1 MKNIILFVSA
11 VSLLTSCKCASDKR
25 EQEAPLIY
33 PQTKKTEQTDN
44 YFGTVVSDPYRWLE
58 NDTSV
63 ETAEWVKAQNAV
75 TFSYLEKIPFRN
87 KLKERIGKLWNYERY
102 SAPFKKGEKYFFY
115 KNDGMQN
122 QSVLYVQDA
131 LTSEPKVL
139 LDPNKLSADGTTSL
153 AAIGI
158 SPDAKYLGYAISKG
172 GSDWNEIYVMN
183 IETGEI
189 LADKIEWVKFSG
201 ISWHKKGFYYSRYSA
216 PKGAEYSAA
225 NEYHKLYYH
234 RLGEPQSK
242 DELVLEDNEN
252 AKINYYADVN
262 EEQTMLVVYE
272 SNSTYGNA
280 VHFRDLRKSSSGFK
294 TVVPDFSHANTVEDF
309 IDGKLIMMTDNAAPN
324 KKVVIIDP
332 DKPDEKYWQ
341 TLIPEKEYVLEGITL
356 AGGKIVARYLKDA
369 ASKVLVYDMTGKE
382 EKEITLPAM
391 GSVGAFDGKATDNI
405 GFYTFSSFLYPT
417 AIYKYDFTTGESSVF
432 KQPTIDFDASQYET
446 KQVFYNS
453 KDGTKVPMFLTYKK
467 GIVLDGNNPTLLF
480 GYGGFNISKN
490 PDFKPDR
497 LVLLENGGV
506 FAMANIRGGSE
517 YGENWHIAG
526 TKLQKQN
533 VFDDFIAAAEY
544 LIKEKY
550 TSSEKLAIEGRSNGG
565 LLIGACITQ
574 RPELFKVALP
584 TVGVMD
590 MLRYHKFTI
599 GWAWAS
605 DYGTSEDSIEF
616 NALYKYSPLHNIKQ
630 DVEYPATLVLTA
642 DHDDRVVPA
651 HSFKFISTLQE
662 RHKGPNPVLIRID
675 VMAGHGA
682 GKPVSKLVEEQADI
696 WSFVF
701 KNLGVD
707 PYPEIQ

>member
-1 MKNIILFVSA
+1 MKKYFLFLPVLT
-11 VSLLTSCKCASDKR
+11 LLAACKCGSDKR
-25 EQEAPLIY
+25 GADAPLVY
-33 PQTKKTEQTDN
+33 PVTKTVEQTDN

-63 ETAEWVKAQNAV
+63 ETAEWVKAQNAL
-75 TFSYLEKIPFRN
+75 TFSYLGEISFRN
-87 KLKERIGKLWNYERY
+87 KIKERLGKLWNYERY

-122 QSVLYVQDA
+122 QSVLYMQDG
-131 LTSEPKVL
+131 LEGEPKVV

-158 SPDAKYLGYAISKG
+158 SPDAKYLGYAVSRG

-183 IETGEI
+183 IETGET
-189 LADKIEWVKFSG
+189 LKDKLEWVKFSG
-201 ISWHKKGFYYSRYSA
+201 ISWHKEGFYYSRYEA
-216 PKGAEYSAA
+216 PKGGELSAK

-234 RLGEPQSK
+234 RLGEEQSK

-252 AKINYYADVN
+252 PKINFYSDVN

-272 SNSTYGNA
+272 SESTYGNA
-280 VHFRDLRKSSSGFK
+280 IHFRDLRKSASGFK
-294 TVVPDFSHANTVEDF
+294 TIVPDFSHSNSVEEF
-309 IDGKLIMMTDNAAPN
+309 VDGKLIMMTDNGAPN
-324 KKVVIIDP
+324 KRVVVIDP
-332 DKPDEKYWQ
+332 DKPDDKDWQ
-341 TLIPEKEYVLEGITL
+341 TLIPEKEYVMEGITL

-369 ASKVLVYDMTGKE
+369 ASKVIVYSMDGKE
-382 EKEITLPAM
+382 EKEISLPAM
-391 GSVGAFDGKATDNI
+391 GSVASFDGKTKDTIA
-405 GFYTFSSFLYPT
+405 FYTFSSFLYPV

-432 KQPTIDFDASQYET
+432 KKPNIDFDASQYET

-453 KDGTKVPMFLTYKK
+453 NDGTKVPMFLTYKK
-467 GIVLDGNNPTLLF
+467 GLTLDGNNPTLLF

-517 YGENWHIAG
+517 YGETWHEAG
-526 TKLQKQN
+526 TKLKKQN

-544 LIKEKY
+544 LVKEKY
-550 TSSEKLAIEGRSNGG
+550 TSSSKLAIEGRSNGG

-599 GWAWAS
+599 GWAWTS
-605 DYGTSEDSIEF
+605 DYGSSEDSVEF
-616 NALYKYSPLHNIKQ
+616 AALYKYSPLHNIKAG
-630 DVEYPATLVLTA
+630 VEYPATLVLTA

-662 RHKGPNPVLIRID
+662 KHKGSNPVLIRID

-696 WSFVF
+696 WSFTF